1 MPDIVNRERPPL
13 VFPIVLIV
21 VGVLFLVAKYSPGFD
36 PWYVLKTYW
45 PLILIFLG
53 LAKIFDSA
61 RAGRAGNSNSGAW
74 SAAATIG
81 SVAFIVVLI
90 VLLFHTRGFS
100 HNRHFSSIVRHQ
112 SQAVE
117 LQGATS
123 LNATVQSPSGILTVA
138 GGSNRTLDADFNFA
152 ESFGAPV
159 VDYHVASG
167 VGQLSVTQN
176 HDEPHFGISRN
187 DWSLRFSE
195 STPLNLRID
204 LGAGE
209 GRLHLRD
216 VPITQLFLNMG
227 AGKVMVDLTGDR
239 KKDVDADIEG
249 GVGEAT
255 VRLPRSIGV
264 IAHASGGIGNISA
277 ADFNKQGDE
286 YTNAAYGKTP
296 ATIRLKVQGGIGSI
310 KLMLE

>member
-1 MPDIVNRERPPL
+1 M
-13 VFPIVLIV
+13 
-21 VGVLFLVAKYSPGFD
+21 
-36 PWYVLKTYW
+36 
-45 PLILIFLG
+45 
-53 LAKIFDSA
+53 
-61 RAGRAGNSNSGAW
+61 
-74 SAAATIG
+74 
-81 SVAFIVVLI
+81 
-90 VLLFHTRGFS
+90 
-100 HNRHFSSIVRHQ
+100 RHQ

-123 LNATVQSPSGILTVA
+123 LNAAVQSPSGILTVS

-167 VGQLSVTQN
+167 VGQLSITQD

-187 DWSLRFSE
+187 DWSLRLNE
-195 STPLNLRID
+195 STPISLKID
-204 LGAGE
+204 VGAGE

-216 VPITQLFLNMG
+216 VPVTQLLLNMG

-239 KKDVDADIEG
+239 KKDVDAEIQG

-296 ATIRLKVQGGIGSI
+296 VTIRLKVQGGIGSI
-310 KLMLE
+310 KLMME